1 MESNSKEN
9 FLVMD
14 DNGFIIEKSKNFNT
28 SISGYAFDILQKS
41 RKILNSD
48 STIHNIEII
57 YEKKTILLKDDTS
70 SKLNICMLMNEDK
83 E

>member
-48 STIHNIEII
+48 STINNVEII

-70 SKLNICMLMNEDK
+70 SKLNVCMLMNEDK